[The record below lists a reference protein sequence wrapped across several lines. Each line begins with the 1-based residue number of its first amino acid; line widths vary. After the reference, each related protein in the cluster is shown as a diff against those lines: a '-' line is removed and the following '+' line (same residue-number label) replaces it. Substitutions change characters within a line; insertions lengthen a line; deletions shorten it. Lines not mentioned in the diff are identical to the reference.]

1 MTPTTRLF
9 SALALLLLL
18 GGDALAARVTC
29 ESRDYKRQEC
39 TLRDRGEV
47 VLVRQISKTDC
58 VKGRNWDETRNGV
71 YVTDGCAAVF
81 ETRGGGNGG
90 GYGDGRPDDRPGQGG
105 GWSGGPGQG
114 DNGNNR
120 NNNDYRDL
128 VGVRASSGESELRRR
143 GYREARNEPA
153 PGGRT
158 VFWRTPSRGCIA
170 VRVTDGRY
178 RTIRPVGNRDCETGR
193 PISGPGDRQAGAQ
206 AKAIC
211 LQQFGNE
218 GADGTVERQT
228 EMRSGAWEI
237 MVLYPQGRYRCLAD
251 ERGQLISFD
260 RVN

>member
-1 MTPTTRLF
+1 MTRTTHLF
-9 SALALLLLL
+9 TALAALFLL
-18 GGDALAARVTC
+18 GSDALAARVTC

-47 VLVRQISKTDC
+47 VLVQQISKTAC
-58 VKGRNWDETRNGV
+58 VKGNNWDETRNGV

-81 ETRGGGNGG
+81 ETRGGGGNGG
-90 GYGDGRPDDRPGQGG
+90 GYGYGRPDDRPGQGG
-105 GWSGGPGQG
+105 GWIGRPGQG
-114 DNGNNR
+114 DNGY

-158 VFWRTPSRGCIA
+158 AFWHTPARGCIA
-170 VRVTDGRY
+170 VRVADGRY
-178 RTIRPVGNRDCETGR
+178 QTIRPAGNRDCEAGR
-193 PISGPGDRQAGAQ
+193 PMPGPGDRQAKPQ

-211 LQQFGNE
+211 SQQFGNE
-218 GADGTVERQT
+218 GGDGILERQT
-228 EMRSGAWEI
+228 ELRSGVWEI
-237 MVLYPQGRYRCLAD
+237 ILLYPQGRYRCLAD

-260 RVN
+260 RVK